1 MREGVY
7 FFPHTLFLLPKAQQ
21 DIVNNMLPG
30 DTGFEIECRTN
41 VDSSYTVS
49 TQLIKLG
56 VIESNCGF
64 QEIRFRIPRGI
75 QGLVILHN
83 CLEYLKTVCHPN
95 PASGIHYH
103 IDCRDLDWNAVS
115 YAFQRLR
122 NNGWNKYL
130 LDPLVSWGYKGHYN
144 EWKISENKQAV
155 RLCEYYKTV
164 EFRIGEH
171 TLDYNLIVH
180 RIVHCHKLVKNWKA
194 YLRRAL

>member
-7 FFPHTLFLLPKAQQ
+7 FFPHTLSLLPKAQQ

-41 VDSSYTVS
+41 VESYIVKLR
-49 TQLIKLG
+49 LIKLG
-56 VIESNCGF
+56 AVESKCDFN
-64 QEIRFRIPRGI
+64 EIRFRIQPGI
-75 QGLVILHN
+75 QGLVVLHN

-103 IDCRDLDWNAVS
+103 IDCRDLDWDKVS
-115 YAFQRLR
+115 HDFNRGFRGQ
-122 NNGWNKYL
+122 WDKYL
-130 LDPLVSWGYKGHYN
+130 LDPLVSWGYKGNYN
-144 EWKISENKQAV
+144 DWRISENKEAV
-155 RLCEYYKTV
+155 RLCYYYQTV

-194 YLRRAL
+194 YLKRAL